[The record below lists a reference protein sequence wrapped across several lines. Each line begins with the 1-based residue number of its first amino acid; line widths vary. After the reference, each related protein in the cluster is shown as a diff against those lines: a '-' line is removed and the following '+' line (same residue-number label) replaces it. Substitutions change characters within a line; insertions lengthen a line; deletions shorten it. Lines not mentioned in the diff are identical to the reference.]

1 MHMNLRASNNFDFVR
16 FVASSLVLFSHS
28 FSLINKSN
36 EDLLYIIFDGQIT
49 SGRLAV
55 IVFFVIS
62 GFLVSASFFN
72 RGSFIS
78 FMSARVKR
86 IIPGLA
92 MMLFL
97 TVLFCFFLTTEN
109 NIDYLIS
116 SIKYFVNN
124 ISLYR
129 VSYFLFGVFEDNPFG
144 SAVNGSLWTLRLEFS
159 CYLILAFLG
168 TIGFFRRSVVW
179 LIWVVSLA
187 LSLLSDV
194 PTTFLKEFFPLL
206 VWFSSGMLAYLY
218 RDLSLRRNLYFYLV
232 AIVFVL
238 VVSGLGHFVSPI
250 LAFLLIKLVYVDG
263 PFSNFGKYGDFS
275 YGIYIY
281 AFPIQQFVVYLIT
294 KSVLHPMAWWVV
306 FMVSFPLTLL
316 FAVASWHLVE
326 KRFLKVG
333 RKTASPIILV
343 ANPR

>member
-28 FSLINKSN
+28 FALVKQ
-36 EDLLYIIFDGQIT
+36 DIIEPLFVLTGGLV
-49 SGRLAV
+49 SFGRVAV
-55 IVFFVIS
+55 IVFFIIS
-62 GFLVSASFFN
+62 GFLVSASWDN
-72 RGSFIS
+72 RRLFWSFIS
-78 FMSARVKR
+78 ARIFR
-86 IIPGLA
+86 IFPGLA
-92 MMLFL
+92 VMLGL
-97 TVLFCFFLTTEN
+97 TVMFGLILSPETNSIYLHSAALYFFK
-109 NIDYLIS
+109 NIT
-116 SIKYFVNN
+116 
-124 ISLYR
+124 LYKGEDLL
-129 VSYFLFGVFEDNPFG
+129 VGVFDGNPYG
-144 SAVNGSLWTLRLEFS
+144 AAVNGSLWTLRLEFS

-168 TIGFFRRSVVW
+168 AVGFFRRSMVW
-179 LIWVVSLA
+179 LIWAVSLA
-187 LSLLSDV
+187 LSQLSDV
-194 PTTFLKEFFPLL
+194 PTTFLKELFPLL

-218 RDLSLRRNLYFYLV
+218 RDFSLQRKGYYCLV
-232 AIVFVL
+232 AIVVIFVCF
-238 VVSGLGHFVSPI
+238 GLGHFVSP
-250 LAFLLIKLVYVDG
+250 LSAFLLIKLVYVDG

-281 AFPIQQFVVYLIT
+281 AFPIQQFIVYLIT